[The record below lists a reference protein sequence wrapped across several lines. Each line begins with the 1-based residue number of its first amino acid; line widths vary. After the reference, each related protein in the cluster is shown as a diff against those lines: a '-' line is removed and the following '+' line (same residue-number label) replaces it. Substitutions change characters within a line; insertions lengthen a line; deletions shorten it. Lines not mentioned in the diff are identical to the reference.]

1 MPLTEI
7 QGQVQAV
14 EALQRALAGD
24 RVHHAYLFCG
34 PDGVGKALTAHALAQ
49 ALLCARPA
57 APQRDACG
65 QCNGCTRAAAGA
77 HPDLHVLKRREK
89 DDGQPEAQF
98 KIEQIRELQ
107 HALSYKAYE
116 GARRVVVLHDAE
128 RMNAASANALL
139 KTLEE
144 PGADTHF
151 VLVSSAPNLLLPTII
166 SRCQRVRFGPLPRAF
181 VADHLRLHA
190 ELDAEH
196 ADLVAGLAEGSIGQG
211 LRLAGS
217 AMLSER
223 AALIARIDEPEGRR
237 NLPEVLAL
245 AEALAQRK
253 PELAMFFQLL
263 RTWYRDALLVQQN
276 MGGERLVHRDQQVRL
291 TDRAARLPATELL
304 ERLTRIN
311 ETERAIEQMA
321 NPRLSLETLLLRLV
335 QS

>member
-1 MPLTEI
+1 VPLTEI

-116 GARRVVVLHDAE
+116 GAP
-128 RMNAASANALL
+128 S
-139 KTLEE
+139 
-144 PGADTHF
+144 G
-151 VLVSSAPNLLLPTII
+151 
-166 SRCQRVRFGPLPRAF
+166 
-181 VADHLRLHA
+181 
-190 ELDAEH
+190 
-196 ADLVAGLAEGSIGQG
+196 
-211 LRLAGS
+211 
-217 AMLSER
+217 
-223 AALIARIDEPEGRR
+223 
-237 NLPEVLAL
+237 
-245 AEALAQRK
+245 
-253 PELAMFFQLL
+253 
-263 RTWYRDALLVQQN
+263 
-276 MGGERLVHRDQQVRL
+276 
-291 TDRAARLPATELL
+291 
-304 ERLTRIN
+304 
-311 ETERAIEQMA
+311 
-321 NPRLSLETLLLRLV
+321 
-335 QS
+335 